1 MGISVLWNKAERC
14 QHNHTCFHQRVYD
27 DNRGLPPIMLT
38 DFLNSFDVKFSYLF
52 RCGFK
57 RSHRSMRSKRR
68 MIIIS
73 SRGILLYA
81 SFMALAPLIVGCGPA
96 AITRVSTTSPVSGQ
110 SVQVRE
116 FDASRADVRNYSEPV
131 QPYGLQTAQAIVEA
145 LQEAGVNAEIA
156 KADAPMSGQVIVEG
170 NITLIEGGDTTSR
183 VLFGGFG
190 PVGATRFG
198 VAGKARRADG
208 TLLGEFAVERLAW
221 MDIWW
226 PSADRLLP
234 RAARVIGYDI
244 ADMIITGR
252 YTKRAVAPS
261 RDTAE
266 RLQELQR
273 LFDKGLVTREE
284 YEQKR
289 AAILKEF

>member
-1 MGISVLWNKAERC
+1 MA
-14 QHNHTCFHQRVYD
+14 T
-27 DNRGLPPIMLT
+27 
-38 DFLNSFDVKFSYLF
+38 
-52 RCGFK
+52 
-57 RSHRSMRSKRR
+57 
-68 MIIIS
+68 
-73 SRGILLYA
+73 LL
-81 SFMALAPLIVGCGPA
+81 LGCGPS
-96 AITRVSTTSPVSGQ
+96 AITRVSTTSPVSGLL
-110 SVQVRE
+110 VQVRE
-116 FDASRADVRNYSEPV
+116 LDASRADVRNYSEPV
-131 QPYGLQTAQAIVEA
+131 QPYGLQTAQAIVNA

-183 VLFGGFG
+183 VLLGGFG

-208 TLLGEFAVERLAW
+208 TLLGEFSVERLAW

-226 PSADRLLP
+226 PSADRLLS

-244 ADMIITGR
+244 ADMIVTGR
-252 YTKRAVAPS
+252 YTKGSAKPS

-289 AAILKEF
+289 AAILNGF

>member
-1 MGISVLWNKAERC
+1 
-14 QHNHTCFHQRVYD
+14 
-27 DNRGLPPIMLT
+27 
-38 DFLNSFDVKFSYLF
+38 
-52 RCGFK
+52 
-57 RSHRSMRSKRR
+57 
-68 MIIIS
+68 
-73 SRGILLYA
+73 
-81 SFMALAPLIVGCGPA
+81 MALAPLILGCGPS

-131 QPYGLQTAQAIVEA
+131 QPYGLQTARAVVEA

-156 KADAPMSGQVIVEG
+156 EADVPLDGQVIVEG
-170 NITLIEGGDTTSR
+170 NVTLIEGGDTTSR
-183 VLFGGFG
+183 VLLGGFG

-198 VAGKARRADG
+198 VAGTARRADG

-226 PSADRLLP
+226 PSADRLLS

-252 YTKRAVAPS
+252 YTKGAATPYRN
-261 RDTAE
+261 TEE

-273 LFDKGLVTREE
+273 LFDKGLVTRQE
-284 YEQKR
+284 YEEKR
-289 AAILKEF
+289 AAILQGF